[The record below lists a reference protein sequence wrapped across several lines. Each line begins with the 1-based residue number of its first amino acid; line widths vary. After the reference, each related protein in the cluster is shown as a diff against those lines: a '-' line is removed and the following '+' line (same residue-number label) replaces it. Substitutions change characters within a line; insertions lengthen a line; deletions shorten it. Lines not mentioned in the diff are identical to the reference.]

1 MTREMF
7 GAQQIGID
15 LGTANVLV
23 YVPGRGITINGPAVV
38 AVSTDDN
45 RVETIGDEARQMI
58 GRAPSNIAVV
68 RPMREGVIADYVV
81 TQEMIR
87 HLIRRVCGRVR
98 FFKPDVMVSV
108 PTGITSVERRAVHDA
123 VISAGAGN
131 AYLIEE
137 PLAAALGANV
147 PISSASGSMIVNI
160 GGGTTEVAVLSLN
173 AIVERQSVR
182 VGGNRIDTT
191 IFNYVKRHYNLLIG
205 EGTAEEVKIAIGSAL
220 PLEQPMS
227 MEVRGRDQVAGLPR
241 TITISS
247 DEITEAIQET
257 IAIIVKCV
265 RDVLE
270 RTPPELASDI
280 IDRGIVMTGGGSL
293 LRNLDGLLTQ
303 ETGIACYVADSP
315 LICVALGTGVAMQYF
330 DTLKRSLVSFR

>member
-1 MTREMF
+1 MF

-23 YVPGRGITINGPAVV
+23 YVPGRGITINGPSVV

-58 GRAPSNIAVV
+58 GRAPNNIAVI
-68 RPMREGVIADYVV
+68 RPIREGVIADYVV

-147 PISSASGSMIVNI
+147 PISSPSGSMVVNI

-173 AIVERQSVR
+173 AIVVCQSVR
-182 VGGNRIDTT
+182 VGGRRIDST
-191 IFNYVKRHYNLLIG
+191 IYNYVKRHYNLLIG
-205 EGTAEEVKIAIGSAL
+205 EGTAEEVKIAVGSAL
-220 PLEQPMS
+220 PLDQPIS
-227 MEVRGRDQVAGLPR
+227 LEVRGRDQVAGLPR
-241 TITISS
+241 TISITS

-257 IAIIVKCV
+257 IAIIVKCA

-280 IDRGIVMTGGGSL
+280 IDRGILMTGGGSL

-303 ETGIACYVADSP
+303 ETGIACYVADNP

>member
-1 MTREMF
+1 MF
-7 GAQQIGID
+7 GTQQIGID

-23 YVPGRGITINGPAVV
+23 YVPGRGITINGPSVV
-38 AVSTDDN
+38 VVSTDDN

-58 GRAPSNIAVV
+58 GRAPNNIAVV

-87 HLIRRVCGRVR
+87 HLIRRVCGRAR

-147 PISSASGSMIVNI
+147 PISSASGSMVVNI

-205 EGTAEEVKIAIGSAL
+205 EGTAEEVKIAIGSTL
-220 PLEQPMS
+220 PLDQPMS

-241 TITISS
+241 TITITS

>member
-1 MTREMF
+1 MF

-23 YVPGRGITINGPAVV
+23 YVPGRGITINGPSVV

-45 RVETIGDEARQMI
+45 HVETIGDEARQMI

-68 RPMREGVIADYVV
+68 RPMREGVIADYVI

-147 PISSASGSMIVNI
+147 PISSPSGNMIVNV

-173 AIVERQSVR
+173 AIVVCSSVR
-182 VGGNRIDTT
+182 VGGTRLDTT
-191 IFNYVKRHYNLLIG
+191 IYNYVKRHYNLLIG
-205 EGTAEEVKIAIGSAL
+205 EGTAEEVKIAVGSAL
-220 PLEQPMS
+220 PMERPLTL
-227 MEVRGRDQVAGLPR
+227 EVRGRDQVAGLPR

-257 IAIIVKCV
+257 VAIIVKCV
-265 RDVLE
+265 RDVLVK
-270 RTPPELASDI
+270 TPPELASDI

-303 ETGIACYVADSP
+303 ETGIACYVTESP
-315 LICVALGTGVAMQYF
+315 LISVALGTGVALQYF

>member
-1 MTREMF
+1 MF

-23 YVPGRGITINGPAVV
+23 YVPGRGITINGPSVV

-45 RVETIGDEARQMI
+45 RVETIGDEARQML
-58 GRAPSNIAVV
+58 GRAPNNIAVV

-137 PLAAALGANV
+137 PLAAALGANM
-147 PISSASGSMIVNI
+147 PISSASGSMVVNI

-173 AIVERQSVR
+173 AIVECQSVR
-182 VGGNRIDTT
+182 VGGSRIDTT
-191 IFNYVKRHYNLLIG
+191 IYNYVKRHYNLLIG
-205 EGTAEEVKIAIGSAL
+205 EGTTEEVKIAIGSAL
-220 PLEQPMS
+220 PLDQPLT
-227 MEVRGRDQVAGLPR
+227 MELRGRDQVAGLPR

-257 IAIIVKCV
+257 IGIIVKCV